1 LKKSFALPALVL
13 GVAMMAQA
21 QGQLPTKIAIIHVQN
36 AILQT
41 KDGQKAAGELTT
53 RFAPKKADIEKKNS
67 DIAALQDQLRK
78 GTATM
83 SEDAKNKLMR
93 DIDANQKSLTR
104 ETEDAQSDLDQE
116 QSKVMQELGNKMM
129 AVIEKHATANGFAV
143 VLDVSNPQTPVLWAA
158 SAIDITPEIVKLYD
172 QANPGTGA
180 AAPAGAPKP
189 PAGGATAPAAAPKL
203 PAPTLPPAQK
213 KK

>member
-116 QSKVMQELGNKMM
+116 QSKIMQELGNKMM

-180 AAPAGAPKP
+180 AAPA
-189 PAGGATAPAAAPKL
+189 AAPKTTP
-203 PAPTLPPAQK
+203 PAVPPPAAQK